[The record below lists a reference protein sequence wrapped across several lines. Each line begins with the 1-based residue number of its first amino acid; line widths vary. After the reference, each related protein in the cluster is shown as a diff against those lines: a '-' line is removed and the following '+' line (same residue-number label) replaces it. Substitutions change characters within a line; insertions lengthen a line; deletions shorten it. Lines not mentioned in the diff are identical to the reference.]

1 MSLFEGGITIVGL
14 ALFTLL
20 TRGFFLIPDR
30 ELPIPDGLHQ
40 GLRCTL
46 LAALAAVIAPEIRM
60 TDGQLVDTWMDGRW
74 PALAATTAW
83 YVWPRGI
90 LGPIVAG
97 TSVLLL
103 FKLGLGW

>member
-1 MSLFEGGITIVGL
+1 MSLLEGGITILGL
-14 ALFTLL
+14 ALITLL

-30 ELPIPDGLHQ
+30 ELPIPDWLRQ
-40 GLRCTL
+40 GLRYTP
-46 LAALAAVIAPEIRM
+46 LAALAAVIAPEIMM
-60 TDGQLVDTWMDGRW
+60 TDGHLVDTWRDARW

-83 YVWPRGI
+83 YVWRRGI
-90 LGPIVAG
+90 LGPIITG